1 MMSTQDIYSESF
13 MTADTKASDTTEKS
27 TGEALKE
34 RLFYDPKNTYTAM
47 SQETLH
53 AANDFARD
61 YMAFLDAGKTERE
74 VVKCAV
80 EMAKKAGFQPY
91 TFGMTVHPGDRLYYN
106 NRGKSLHIWV
116 MGQNPLDQG
125 VRISAA
131 HIDSPRIDLKP
142 HPLYE
147 DSSLCF
153 LKTRYY
159 GGIKKYQWTT
169 IPLALHGTV
178 IKKDSTP
185 VDICIGERE
194 QDPVF
199 YITDLLPHLGR
210 KQQEQPMSKAITGE
224 HMNILFGSVPYPDDD
239 KVSERVKLNLLQLL
253 NKTYGIV
260 EEDFITAELCLVP
273 AFHARE
279 VGLDRS
285 MIGAYGHDDRVCAYP
300 MLRGILEAQRP
311 GDTVYAI
318 LADKEETGSDGVSG
332 MQCDIML
339 DILEDMARSTNA
351 NIAAMKAHS
360 TCLSADV
367 NAAFDPN
374 YADVYDTRNV
384 PLLNKGVV
392 ITKYTGGA
400 GKYSTSD
407 ATAEYFGKIRKLFD
421 EHQVLW
427 QTGELGKVEAGG
439 GGTVAKYIANHNIDT
454 IDAGVPVLSMHAPWE
469 IVSKNDVYQ
478 TYLAVKA
485 FNA

>member
-1 MMSTQDIYSESF
+1 MNQTFADAAYPTFAEECTAGINEKTTIDTQ
-13 MTADTKASDTTEKS
+13 EKS
-27 TGEALKE
+27 VGETLKE

-47 SQETLH
+47 SKETQS
-53 AANDFARD
+53 AADVFARD

-80 EMAKKAGFQPY
+80 ELAKKAGFRPY
-91 TFGMTVHPGDRLYYN
+91 TFGMPVHPGDRLYYN

-116 MGQNPLDQG
+116 MGQTPLDRG
-125 VRISAA
+125 VRIIAA

-142 HPLYE
+142 HPMYE
-147 DSSLCF
+147 DSGLCF

-169 IPLALHGTV
+169 IPLSLHGTM
-178 IKKDSTP
+178 IKKDGSA
-185 VDICIGERE
+185 VDVCIGERAD
-194 QDPVF
+194 DPVF

-210 KQQEQPMSKAITGE
+210 KQQEKPMSQAIAGE
-224 HMNILFGSVPYPDDD
+224 NLNILFGSMPYADDD
-239 KVSERVKLNLLQLL
+239 TVSERIKLNLLRLL
-253 NKTYGIV
+253 NEAYGIV

-300 MLRGILEAQRP
+300 MLRGILEAQHP
-311 GDTVYAI
+311 DSTLYAI

-332 MQCDIML
+332 MQCDIMI
-339 DILEDMARSTNA
+339 DILEDMARTTNA
-351 NIAAMKAHS
+351 NLAAMKANS
-360 TCLSADV
+360 RCLSADV
-367 NAAFDPN
+367 NAAYDPN

-400 GKYSTSD
+400 RKYSTSED
-407 ATAEYFGKIRKLFD
+407 TAEYIG
-421 EHQVLW
+421 
-427 QTGELGKVEAGG
+427 
-439 GGTVAKYIANHNIDT
+439 
-454 IDAGVPVLSMHAPWE
+454 
-469 IVSKNDVYQ
+469 
-478 TYLAVKA
+478 
-485 FNA
+485 